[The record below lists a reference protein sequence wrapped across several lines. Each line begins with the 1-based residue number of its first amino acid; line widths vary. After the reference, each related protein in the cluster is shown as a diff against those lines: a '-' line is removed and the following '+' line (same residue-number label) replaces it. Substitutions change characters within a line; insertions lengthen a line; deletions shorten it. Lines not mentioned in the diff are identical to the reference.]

1 MVIYTQD
8 YRKWEGTYRKRPYK
22 ILGIIHFGIKR
33 VWSSKWV
40 KICLILG
47 WIPTIFFIVLSILF
61 SPFIT
66 ALFSEGM
73 NQFYFNFASLQIIWT
88 ILLTATAGSSLIS
101 EDIENKSITLY
112 YSSSIEKIDYFLGKF
127 GIIGS
132 FISLVTV
139 LPSTI
144 LYWVLNLVSST
155 PIKGN
160 LWIWEAS
167 VLDSIIIIVF
177 LSMLIIFLSSLTK
190 NSKYAG
196 ASFFGLIFGSSV
208 IAGILYE
215 VTNNKWMILISIFD
229 NLDIIKEKIFKIT
242 IERPIEWYYSFSLI
256 LGITILFGVF
266 SYLRLRR
273 LELSE

>member
-1 MVIYTQD
+1 MAIYTQD
-8 YRKWEGTYRKRPYK
+8 YRKWKGTYRKRPYK

-73 NQFYFNFASLQIIWT
+73 NQFYFNFLNLQIIWT

-112 YSSSIEKIDYFLGKF
+112 YSSPIEKIDYFLGKF
-127 GIIGS
+127 GIIGT

-139 LPSTI
+139 LPSTV

-155 PIKGN
+155 PVREN
-160 LWIWEAS
+160 LWIWGAS
-167 VLDSIIIIVF
+167 VLSSFLIIVF
-177 LSMLIIFLSSLTK
+177 LGILILSLSSLTD
-190 NSKYAG
+190 NSKYVG

-215 VTNNKWMILISIFD
+215 VTNNKWAILISLLE
-229 NLDIIKEKIFKIT
+229 NLNIIMEKIFKIAL
-242 IERPIEWYYSFSLI
+242 ERPIEWYYSFSLI
-256 LGITILFGVF
+256 LGMTILFGVF
-266 SYLRLRR
+266 SYLRLRK

>member
-1 MVIYTQD
+1 MAIYTQD
-8 YRKWEGTYRKRPYK
+8 YRKWEGTYRKRQYK

-73 NQFYFNFASLQIIWT
+73 NQFYFNFLNLQIIWT

-112 YSSSIEKIDYFLGKF
+112 YSSPIEKIDYFLGKF

-155 PIKGN
+155 PIREN
-160 LWIWEAS
+160 LWIWGAS
-167 VLDSIIIIVF
+167 VLSSFLIIVF
-177 LSMLIIFLSSLTK
+177 LGILILSLSSLTD
-190 NSKYAG
+190 NSKYVG
-196 ASFFGLIFGSSV
+196 ASFFGLILGSSV

-215 VTNNKWMILISIFD
+215 VTNNKWAILISLLE
-229 NLDIIKEKIFKIT
+229 NLSIIREKIFKIAL
-242 IERPIEWYYSFSLI
+242 ERPIEWYYSFSLI
-256 LGITILFGVF
+256 LGMTILFGVF
-266 SYLRLRR
+266 SYLRLRK